1 MKKIFFSI
9 LITSLAITGLF
20 AQKKVNPL
28 PVDSTFAYG
37 KEYIIYALPQT
48 AFQVNVTVTRSHEFA
63 GVYSQY
69 AGKLLGL
76 NNVIS
81 SDNIS
86 YSLKNVE
93 IQPIVLPDTACMYAV
108 QLSSSQ
114 MKGALAQKQKLA
126 AVESG
131 MSQEAVT
138 YSEQPLDIPDFFRF
152 YSDLAYKEQ
161 ADNYTET
168 QIVDGVVRQVPAQK
182 IQMVAKTNA
191 QQAQDA
197 ADMIGHIRDDR
208 YELMTGA
215 NEVAYPQAT
224 LEMMLNHLN
233 EMEKNYIALFTGF
246 VVDEELHYTVVVTP
260 DSTTTLLPLFSVSSG
275 TGFNTRLSAKPA
287 ENYYLQLVPAEM
299 VASAD
304 AFAVSW
310 SCAKGHK
317 PNTGYRIR
325 IPQSAEVNLMRG
337 SALLQPVGTFNV
349 YQFGNIEVLPLNQ
362 NHIDI
367 QKIGIIY

>member
-9 LITSLAITGLF
+9 LMTSLAMTGLF
-20 AQKKVNPL
+20 AQKKVTPL

-37 KEYIIYALPQT
+37 KEYVVYALPQT
-48 AFQVNVTVTRSHEFA
+48 AFQVSVTVTCSHEFA

-86 YSLKNVE
+86 YSLKDID
-93 IQPIVLPDTACMYAV
+93 IQPIVLPDTTCMYAV
-108 QLSSSQ
+108 QLSASQ
-114 MKGALAQKQKLA
+114 MKAAWTQKRKLALA
-126 AVESG
+126 ESG
-131 MSQEAVT
+131 MSHEVVS
-138 YSEQPLDIPDFFRF
+138 YSAQPLDIPDFFRY

-161 ADNYTET
+161 ADHYTET

-246 VVDEELHYTVVVTP
+246 VVDEELHYTMVVIP
-260 DSTTTLLPLFSVSSG
+260 DSTTRTLPLFSVSSG

-287 ENYYLQLVPAEM
+287 ENYYLQLVPAEK
-299 VASAD
+299 VTIAD

-325 IPQSAEVNLMRG
+325 IPKSATVNLMRG
-337 SALLQPVGTFNV
+337 SSLLYPVGTFNV
-349 YQFGNIEVLPLNQ
+349 YQFGHVEVLPLNQ

-367 QKIGIIY
+367 QKIGIVY